1 MSALLKAE
9 GVDMLPDN
17 VELEEVQT
25 AVVLVVDD
33 EPDVRTLVM
42 QRFRKKIKAKSIR
55 FLFAG
60 NGAEALDIL
69 QANPDV
75 DMIVTDINMPVMDG
89 LTLLANIKS
98 QYPAVKAV
106 IVSAYSDLKNIR
118 EAMNKGAYDFLT
130 KPLDFRDFEATLEKT
145 LEHVRNIRANLMSL
159 RENSIMRMFV
169 DESALTFMLRK
180 YNEDDL
186 TRTENVEASVVFIDI
201 CGFTSISEREDS
213 DRVIRLLN
221 TYFDEIV
228 GKILDHRGSIDK
240 FMGDCVMATFRGEG
254 HRHFAALAC
263 LQVKDAVR
271 NMQGTLQE
279 EIGFSPD
286 VSIGINAGD
295 VVYGPI
301 GARRVNRLDFTVIG
315 DVVNTAARL
324 QALAGPGEILV
335 TEEFASHLENE
346 YVLVLHGVHSLKGKS
361 TPLKLFSIWDLQD

>member
-1 MSALLKAE
+1 MSAL
-9 GVDMLPDN
+9 VDNNGPLDGSDMDD
-17 VELEEVQT
+17 EEQAPP

-69 QANPDV
+69 QANTDV

-98 QYPAVKAV
+98 QYPTVKAV

-130 KPLDFRDFEATLEKT
+130 KPLDFRDFEMTLEKT
-145 LEHVRNIRANLMSL
+145 MEHVRTIRANLMSL
-159 RENSIMRMFV
+159 RENNIMRMFV

-180 YNEDDL
+180 YSEDDL
-186 TRTENVEASVVFIDI
+186 TRTEHVEASVVFIDI
-201 CGFTSISEREDS
+201 CDFTVISEREQS

-254 HRHFAALAC
+254 HRQLAALAC
-263 LQVKDAVR
+263 LEVKEAVR
-271 NMQGTLQE
+271 SMQGTLQQQ
-279 EIGFSPD
+279 IGFSPD
-286 VSIGINAGD
+286 VSIGLNAGD

-301 GARRVNRLDFTVIG
+301 GAKRVNRFDFTVIG
-315 DVVNTAARL
+315 NVVNTASRL
-324 QALAGPGEILV
+324 QALAGPGEIIV
-335 TEEFASHLENE
+335 TEEFASHIENE
-346 YVLVLHGVHSLKGKS
+346 YMMHEYGWESLKGISKPIKLYS
-361 TPLKLFSIWDLQD
+361 VVNLKD